1 MKRLLTYFKFNKT
14 EQNGFFVILVIIIL
28 FSIIYSLVSREDK
41 SDPIAHQARVFEQSF
56 HDSTD
61 ATDYPNRKFKVADV
75 HLEKKAASVDPD
87 LGKGTEDNRG
97 DTKLFYF
104 DPNNLSVEAWR
115 KLGLS
120 DKQIA
125 VIKNYEKKGGRF
137 KDKNDVRK
145 MYSINAKLYKKL
157 EPYIAIKAE
166 TAGPS
171 TTTKAPLLYDKFETN
186 HAELIDI
193 NTCDTTALMS
203 LKGIGTI
210 LSKRILKYK
219 EVLGGFYRIEQLK
232 EVYGVTSETYE
243 LIKDYIT
250 VSNLEGIKKININQ
264 IDANSLGKHPYL
276 SPKDAKLIVN
286 YRDQH
291 GNYAN
296 IEDFTKIG
304 TLSDLAIAKIAPYL
318 IFENDSR

>member
-14 EQNGFFVILVIIIL
+14 EQNGFFVILVIIIV

-61 ATDYPNRKFKVADV
+61 AADYPNKKFNVADV
-75 HLEKKAASVDPD
+75 HLEKRGARSDPD
-87 LGKGTEDNRG
+87 PSTDNNVV

-115 KLGLS
+115 ELGLS

-145 MYSINAKLYKKL
+145 IYSINAKLYKKL

-171 TTTKAPLLYDKFETN
+171 TATKAPLLYDKFETN
-186 HAELIDI
+186 HAELIDL
-193 NTCDTTALMS
+193 NTCDTIALMS

-232 EVYGVTSETYE
+232 EVYGVTPETYD
-243 LIKDYIT
+243 LIKDYIM
-250 VSNLEGIKKININQ
+250 VSNLEGIKKININH

>member
-14 EQNGFFVILVIIIL
+14 EQNGFFAILVIIIL
-28 FSIIYSLVSREDK
+28 FSIVYSLLNRESK
-41 SDPIAHQARVFEQSF
+41 QEPIAHHARVFEQSF

-61 ATDYPNRKFKVADV
+61 VVDYPNKKFSTTDI
-75 HLEKKAASVDPD
+75 HLEKNAISMDSD
-87 LGKGTEDNRG
+87 ETHSKGDV
-97 DTKLFYF
+97 KLFYF
-104 DPNNLSVEAWR
+104 DPNNLSQDDWR

-137 KDKNDVRK
+137 RDKSDVRK
-145 MYSINAKLYKKL
+145 MYSINEKLYKRL
-157 EPYIAIKAE
+157 EPFIRIKEE
-166 TAGPS
+166 TTTGS
-171 TTTKAPLLYDKFETN
+171 TTNKPNLFYDKFETDK
-186 HAELIDI
+186 AELIDI

-203 LKGIGTI
+203 LKGIGTV

-232 EVYGVTSETYE
+232 EVYGVTSETYD
-243 LIKDYIT
+243 LIKDHIT
-250 VSNLEGIKKININQ
+250 ISNLEGVKKIDINQ
-264 IDANSLGKHPYL
+264 IDALSLGKHPYL

-286 YRDQH
+286 YREQH

>member
-14 EQNGFFVILVIIIL
+14 EQNGFFVILVIIIV

-41 SDPIAHQARVFEQSF
+41 NDPIAHQARVFEQSF

-61 ATDYPNRKFKVADV
+61 VEDYPNKKFKVGDV
-75 HLEKKAASVDPD
+75 HLEKRVARSGPDP
-87 LGKGTEDNRG
+87 GIENNVV

-115 KLGLS
+115 ELGLS

-157 EPYIAIKAE
+157 EPFIRIKVE
-166 TAGPS
+166 TTGSS
-171 TTTKAPLLYDKFETN
+171 TVAKAPLLYDKFEIN
-186 HAELIDI
+186 HAELIDL
-193 NTCDTTALMS
+193 NTCDTIALMS

-250 VSNLEGIKKININQ
+250 VSNVEGIKKININQ

>member
-1 MKRLLTYFKFNKT
+1 MKRLWTYFRFNKT

-28 FSIIYSLVSREDK
+28 FSVIYSLVRRKDK
-41 SDPIAHQARVFEQSF
+41 KDPIAHQVRVFEQSF
-56 HDSTD
+56 HDSTGLV
-61 ATDYPNRKFKVADV
+61 DYPNRKFSEAAD
-75 HLEKKAASVDPD
+75 LEKKVAVVEPSVKSKE
-87 LGKGTEDNRG
+87 GGA
-97 DTKLFYF
+97 KLFYF
-104 DPNNLSVEAWR
+104 DPNNLPVDDWQ

-120 DKQIA
+120 AKQIA

-137 KDKNDVRK
+137 KDKNDVKK
-145 MYSINAKLYKKL
+145 MYSINEQLYRKL
-157 EPYIAIKAE
+157 EPYISIKRE
-166 TAGPS
+166 
-171 TTTKAPLLYDKFETN
+171 TTTENGTNKTTLLYDKFETN
-186 HAELIDI
+186 KAEQIDI

-203 LKGIGTI
+203 LKGIGAI

-232 EVYGVTSETYE
+232 EVYGVTSETYA
-243 LIKDYIT
+243 LIKDNIT

-296 IEDFTKIG
+296 IEDLTKIG

>member
-14 EQNGFFVILVIIIL
+14 EQNGFFVILVVIIL
-28 FSIIYSLVSREDK
+28 FSIIYSLVSRNDK
-41 SDPIAHQARVFEQSF
+41 NDPIVHQARVFEQSF
-56 HDSTD
+56 RDSAD
-61 ATDYPNRKFKVADV
+61 AVDYPNRKFKVADV
-75 HLEKKAASVDPD
+75 HLEKKTAPIDRDIGADD
-87 LGKGTEDNRG
+87 DNR

-104 DPNNLSVEAWR
+104 DPNNLSIDSWR
-115 KLGLS
+115 RLGLS

-137 KDKNDVRK
+137 KNKNDVRK
-145 MYSINAKLYKKL
+145 MYSINAKLYEKL
-157 EPYIAIKAE
+157 EPYIRIQAE
-166 TAGPS
+166 TIVAGA
-171 TTTKAPLLYDKFETN
+171 TAKAPLLYDKFETN

-203 LKGIGTI
+203 LNGIGTI

-232 EVYGVTSETYE
+232 EVYGVTSETYD

-291 GNYAN
+291 GNYTN

>member
-1 MKRLLTYFKFNKT
+1 MKKLWTYFKFNRT
-14 EQNGFFVILVIIIL
+14 EQNGFFVKLLIIIL
-28 FSIIYSLVSREDK
+28 FSIVYSLVRRADK
-41 SDPIAHQARVFEQSF
+41 KDPIAHQVRVFEQSF
-56 HDSTD
+56 HDSTGFV
-61 ATDYPNRKFKVADV
+61 DYQNKKFSANNVD
-75 HLEKKAASVDPD
+75 LEKEVAVVERNAKSDDGGIKP
-87 LGKGTEDNRG
+87 
-97 DTKLFYF
+97 FYF
-104 DPNNLSVEAWR
+104 DPNNLSPDDWR

-137 KDKNDVRK
+137 KDKSDVRK
-145 MYSINAKLYKKL
+145 MYSINEKLYKML
-157 EPYIAIKAE
+157 EPYIRIKVEAATE
-166 TAGPS
+166 NITNK
-171 TTTKAPLLYDKFETN
+171 TTLVYDKFETN
-186 HAELIDI
+186 KAEQIDI

-203 LKGIGTI
+203 LKGIGTV

-219 EVLGGFYRIEQLK
+219 EVLGGFYRTEQLK
-232 EVYGVTSETYE
+232 EVYGVTSETYD
-243 LIKDYIT
+243 LIKDYVT
-250 VSNLEGIKKININQ
+250 VSNLEGIKKIDINQ

-291 GNYAN
+291 GSYAN
-296 IEDFTKIG
+296 IEDLTKIG